1 MMSDDEAQA
10 GEQLTAP
17 DADAA
22 TPADQAGETEE
33 RAAAPDERA
42 AAPDERAESADA
54 GAGATDVMDEEPVSG
69 PVRARGGGVRGLP
82 GRAARGAGRIRP
94 RWRIASLA
102 VLVVLV
108 AGAGFWD
115 ASLASQRSQAQDT
128 LNAENAAMA
137 AATTDVGQIL
147 SYDYQ
152 HLSADL
158 AQASRDTTGE
168 FNSQFAVLATEL
180 ISPAAAQQH
189 TITKATVP
197 DVSVVS
203 ATGNQVVV
211 LAFVDQSTTDKSQP
225 KAQKNVSQV
234 KVTMQN
240 IGGRWL
246 VEQFQAL

>member
-1 MMSDDEAQA
+1 MMPDDEAQA
-10 GEQLTAP
+10 GDELTAP
-17 DADAA
+17 DTSDEG
-22 TPADQAGETEE
+22 PA
-33 RAAAPDERA
+33 P
-42 AAPDERAESADA
+42 ADA
-54 GAGATDVMDEEPVSG
+54 GAGATDVMDEGPVSG
-69 PVRARGGGVRGLP
+69 PSGARDRGVRGLP
-82 GRAARGAGRIRP
+82 ARAAQGAGRIRP
-94 RWRIASLA
+94 RWRIVSLA
-102 VLVVLV
+102 VLVLLV

-115 ASLASQRSQAQDT
+115 ASLASQQSQTQQT
-128 LNAENAAMA
+128 QNAENAAMA

-152 HLSADL
+152 HLTADL

-180 ISPAAAQQH
+180 ISPAATQQH

-240 IGGRWL
+240 VGGRWL

>member
-1 MMSDDEAQA
+1 MMPDDEA
-10 GEQLTAP
+10 
-17 DADAA
+17 D
-22 TPADQAGETEE
+22 
-33 RAAAPDERA
+33 
-42 AAPDERAESADA
+42 
-54 GAGATDVMDEEPVSG
+54 EPVAG
-69 PVRARGGGVRGLP
+69 PARGRGLWGLP

-94 RWRIASLA
+94 RWRIVSLA

-115 ASLASQRSQAQDT
+115 ASLASQQSQAQNT
-128 LNAENAAMA
+128 QNAESAAMA

-197 DVSVVS
+197 DVSVIS
-203 ATGNQVVV
+203 TTGNQVVI
-211 LAFVDQSTTDKSQP
+211 LAFVDQTTTDKSQTKP
-225 KAQKNVSQV
+225 QKNVSQV

-240 IGGRWL
+240 VGGRWL